1 MNLATLGLVSG
12 AVVLNTAAQF
22 VLKAGTEVLA
32 EDTKLDLLA
41 RLLATALSPYI
52 LAGLGLYVASFA
64 LWIVVLSRLEVSVAY
79 PMLSL
84 GYVLAAVVAY
94 IWLGEALTPSKV
106 AGIGCVI
113 AGVYLLSMSH
123 ASAQDQ
129 PHSSATKHPTA
140 PTARRE
146 TNRM

>member
-22 VLKAGTEVLA
+22 VLKAGTKVLA

-52 LAGLGLYVASFA
+52 LAGLSLYVASFA
-64 LWIVVLSRLEVSVAY
+64 LWLVVLSRLEVSVAY

-94 IWLGEALTPSKV
+94 IWLGEALTLPKV
-106 AGIGCVI
+106 AGIGFVI
-113 AGVYLLSMSH
+113 VGVYFLSTPSGS
-123 ASAQDQ
+123 ASVSVHQD
-129 PHSSATKHPTA
+129 SENNAALSATNHKA
-140 PTARRE
+140 GR
-146 TNRM
+146 

>member
-22 VLKAGTEVLA
+22 VLKAGTKVLA

-41 RLLATALSPYI
+41 RLLVTALSPYI

-94 IWLGEALTPSKV
+94 IWLGEALTLPKV
-106 AGIGCVI
+106 AGIAFVI
-113 AGVYLLSMSH
+113 VGVYFLSTPS
-123 ASAQDQ
+123 ASASVGVHQT
-129 PHSSATKHPTA
+129 SASNTALSATNHKA
-140 PTARRE
+140 GR
-146 TNRM
+146 